1 MKEDYLSS
9 IIKYIINKKIYF
21 KLSEIKNNL
30 IDDIDTIAYKL
41 NCFGINSN
49 IFDNE
54 YIDTYTLILLIA
66 FSSDFRTYK
75 YKLYMGSS
83 TIEKLSEIINPDLCI
98 DRYRSIKYKKGCDDL
113 YNYTSK
119 RINMCNKNISIES
132 IVREEINNSLN
143 INTFRHII

>member
-9 IIKYIINKKIYF
+9 IIKCTINRRIHF

-30 IDDIDTIAYKL
+30 IDDMDTIKYKL

-49 IFDNE
+49 MFDKE
-54 YIDTYTLILLIA
+54 YIDIYSLILLIV
-66 FSSDFRTYK
+66 FSCDFRTYK
-75 YKLYMGSS
+75 YKLFMCSS

-98 DRYRSIKYKKGCDDL
+98 DRCKSIKYKKGCNDL
-113 YNYTSK
+113 YNYTNK
-119 RINMCNKNISIES
+119 GININNKNISFEG
-132 IVREEINNSLN
+132 IVKEEINNSLN